1 MKSLQLVFSM
11 KKLFIAAL
19 TAASLL
25 SCPPAAFS
33 QPVTK
38 LEVIQRE
45 NGLVLCNTKDPDR
58 AIALLRVDGTL
69 QCVEI
74 GIINFKDLP
83 LADWLNGSQLMRRD
97 P

>member
-19 TAASLL
+19 TAAS
-25 SCPPAAFS
+25 S